1 MPTLS
6 PATRGVVLLGLLGG
20 VAMVIAGQHSFA
32 GQQLPSR
39 GLAFFLGGIFLFAV
53 CWLLAGQL
61 ERRSISDAP
70 DDGDALS
77 PASDGPFVQPHAWRL
92 GGLALLLALLA
103 FYIND
108 DNRITA
114 LGAFIWIAGWALF
127 VGAFWETSG
136 RPVTLSLPSWLRERS
151 LPRIDVPR
159 MWPILALL
167 AIVVIA
173 GFFRLY
179 RLDDLP
185 REMISD
191 HAEKAM
197 DIQSVLDGDF
207 HIYFPRNTG
216 REPFQM
222 YVTAGLVKLGGM
234 DFSFTAIKLAT
245 ALPAILVIPA
255 TYFMALNLFNNRKL
269 ALLAALLTALA
280 FWPIAT
286 GRVGLRFA
294 YAPLFVALTL
304 GYLVRAL
311 KYGRRNDFLL
321 CGLALGLGLYG
332 YMAFRAMP
340 LAVGL
345 CLGLKFIVDLV
356 AAQGRPNLRYIGNA
370 SLLVLTSLLV
380 YAPLGRYAIEFRDEY
395 WYRIVTRGAESEVPV
410 ESPMS
415 TFFGNVKDALL
426 MFNWQ
431 GDVVWVYNI
440 PFRPAL
446 DFVMGALLVLGVVIL
461 LLRWLRH
468 RELVVVYLAIVF
480 FVMMVPTALALAFP
494 VENPAFGR
502 GAGMIPVVF
511 VLVAVPVYFAGAA
524 IRRLLPGRWSA
535 APVLALTAG
544 LLIWVAV
551 LNSQLY
557 FGDYEERYLATA
569 NNVTEVAGAMREFG
583 DGGPGI
589 ESTYIKIWP
598 NWLDTRSLALTLGDF
613 QWNNVLRD
621 IEQATD
627 QTATPNP
634 KLYILHPKDTESLE
648 WLRLAYPA
656 GQSEEYQ
663 SSVGKNFIMF
673 FSSPNASSASLPA
686 SESARR

>member
-6 PATRGVVLLGLLGG
+6 PAARGLVLLGLLGG

-70 DDGDALS
+70 DDGEAPS
-77 PASDGPFVQPHAWRL
+77 ASDAPFARPRAWRL
-92 GGLALLLALLA
+92 GGLALLFALLA

-108 DNRITA
+108 DNRITGP
-114 LGAFIWIAGWALF
+114 GAFFWISGWALF

-151 LPRIDVPR
+151 WPRIDIRR

-167 AIVVIA
+167 AIVMIA
-173 GFFRLY
+173 AFFRLY

-191 HAEKAM
+191 HAEKAL
-197 DIQSVLDGDF
+197 DIQSVLDGDY

-234 DFSFTAIKLAT
+234 DFNFLAIKLAT

-304 GYLVRAL
+304 GYLLRAL
-311 KYGRRNDFLL
+311 KHGRRNDFLL
-321 CGLALGLGLYG
+321 CGLALGFGLYG

-345 CLGLKFIVDLV
+345 CLGLKFIADLV
-356 AAQGRPNLRYIGNA
+356 AAQGRPNLRYLGNA

-380 YAPLGRYAIEFRDEY
+380 YAPLGRYAIEFRDNY
-395 WYRIVTRGAESEVPV
+395 WFRIQTRGAESEVPV
-410 ESPMS
+410 ENAMS

-461 LLRWLRH
+461 LLRWLRY
-468 RELVVVYLAIVF
+468 RELVIVYMAIVF
-480 FVMMVPTALALAFP
+480 FVMMMPTALALAFP

-511 VLVAVPVYFAGAA
+511 VLVAVPVYFTGAA
-524 IRRLLPGRWSA
+524 IRRLLPERWGA
-535 APVLALTAG
+535 VPVLGLTAG
-544 LLIWVAV
+544 LLIWVTV

-557 FGDYEERYLATA
+557 FGDFEERYLATA
-569 NNVTEVAGAMREFG
+569 NNVTEVAGAMRDFG
-583 DGGPGI
+583 EAGPGI

-598 NWLDTRSLALTLGDF
+598 HWLDTRNLALTLGDF
-613 QWNNVLRD
+613 QWNNVLGD
-621 IEQATD
+621 IEQAAD
-627 QTATPNP
+627 QRGTPNP
-634 KLYILHPKDTESLE
+634 KLYILHPDDVDSLD
-648 WLRLAYPA
+648 WLRLAYPD
-656 GQSEEYQ
+656 GRTEEYQ
-663 SSVGKNFIMF
+663 SSVGRNFIMF
-673 FSSPNASSASLPA
+673 FTSPDASSASLPA

>member
-6 PATRGVVLLGLLGG
+6 PAARGAVLLGLLSA
-20 VAMVIAGQHSFA
+20 VAMVIAGQHAFA
-32 GQQLPSR
+32 GQQLPAR
-39 GLAFFLGGIFLFAV
+39 GLALFLGGILLFAV

-70 DDGDALS
+70 DDGEAPS
-77 PASDGPFVQPHAWRL
+77 PASGGPFARPQAWGL
-92 GGLALLLALLA
+92 GGLALLFGLLA
-103 FYIND
+103 FLLND
-108 DNRITA
+108 DNRFTA
-114 LGAFIWIAGWALF
+114 LGAFFWISSWALF
-127 VGAFWETSG
+127 VVAFWETTG
-136 RPVTLSLPSWLRERS
+136 RQGLPALPAWLRERS
-151 LPRIDVPR
+151 WPRIDIPR
-159 MWPILALL
+159 MWPLVALL
-167 AIVVIA
+167 AIVAIGA
-173 GFFRLY
+173 FFRLY

-191 HAEKAM
+191 HAEKAL
-197 DIQSVLDGDF
+197 DISSVLDGDY

-222 YVTAGLVKLGGM
+222 YVAAGLVKVGGL
-234 DFSFTAIKLAT
+234 DFNFLAIKLAT
-245 ALPAILVIPA
+245 ALPAILIVPA

-269 ALLAALLTALA
+269 ALLAALLTAVA

-311 KYGRRNDFLL
+311 KHGRRNDFLL
-321 CGLALGLGLYG
+321 CGLALGFGLYG

-356 AAQGRPNLRYIGNA
+356 AAQGRPNLRFLGNA

-380 YAPLGRYAIEFRDEY
+380 YAPLGRYAIEFSDNY
-395 WYRIVTRGAESEVPV
+395 WFRIQTRGAESEVPV
-410 ESPMS
+410 ENAVS

-440 PFRPAL
+440 PLRPAL

-461 LLRWLRH
+461 ILRWLRYH
-468 RELVVVYLAIVF
+468 ELAIVYLAIVF
-480 FVMMVPTALALAFP
+480 FVMMMPTALALAFP

-502 GAGMIPVVF
+502 GAGMIPIVF
-511 VLVAVPVYFAGAA
+511 VVAALPLYFTGAA
-524 IRRLLPGRWSA
+524 IRRLLPERWGA
-535 APVLALTAG
+535 VPVLGLTAG
-544 LLIWVAV
+544 LVIWVAV

-557 FGDYEERYLATA
+557 FGDYEKLTLANA

-583 DGGPGI
+583 DAGPGI

-598 NWLDTRSLALTLGDF
+598 HWVDTRNLALTLGDF
-613 QWNNVLRD
+613 QWNNVLGD
-621 IEQATD
+621 IEQAAD
-627 QTATPNP
+627 QTGTPNP
-634 KLYILHPKDTESLE
+634 KLYILHPDDVDSLD
-648 WLRLAYPA
+648 WLRRAYPA
-656 GQSEEYQ
+656 GRSEEYQ
-663 SSVGKNFIMF
+663 SSVNEHKNFIMF
-673 FSSPNASSASLPA
+673 FTSPA
-686 SESARR
+686 S